1 MSEKSSTTMGEKVKK
16 IYKPIAVFLCVLVII
31 LSIAGAAITVFSEVP
46 QTNQE
51 TLKTAQDLFICVIIF
66 SIIALILGLFVRF
79 QKGGD
84 KSKYEINEKS
94 DKSAKGLDN
103 VAFDG
108 EKGTKEKW
116 MDNYVPY
123 GQFPKGA
130 PIEEEVVVENE
141 KDNKTEEEE
150 KWKENYVPYE
160 EEQEKKP
167 DNNE

>member
-1 MSEKSSTTMGEKVKK
+1 M
-16 IYKPIAVFLCVLVII
+16 
-31 LSIAGAAITVFSEVP
+31 
-46 QTNQE
+46 Q
-51 TLKTAQDLFICVIIF
+51 
-66 SIIALILGLFVRF
+66 
-79 QKGGD
+79 
-84 KSKYEINEKS
+84 INEKS

-130 PIEEEVVVENE
+130 PIEEEVIVENE
-141 KDNKTEEEE
+141 KDNKTQEKVIDSNKEEEE